1 MTPPLVGRAL
11 RIAENVTIRKVRR
24 FPLSG
29 EVVVREGDLVKPDT
43 LLGYESAEEK
53 LHLIKLDVSDQ
64 RLISVVVRQ
73 QGDSVKKGETIALNT
88 YAMGLGLTE
97 YCTPVDGTIVSIDT
111 MTGLVQIREHPA
123 PLKALLPGRI
133 VSVLNSESV
142 VIETQGA
149 YVEGAYGGGMPCG
162 GMLAIVSKSAGA
174 VMNPA
179 EITPQL
185 EGKIAVIGAECR
197 HDHLMAALRAR
208 ASGVIAGGGD
218 LEALR
223 SFQEF
228 VYSLTR
234 EEYEA
239 RFGTSRDFRNVWEED
254 DYTPHLSVVLTEG
267 FGSIEIREG
276 VFDLLRNREGRYAFL
291 DIPGKYS
298 EYGEPPQIIVPLP
311 EGAGDSSR
319 KPETPGLEQGAYCRI
334 ESGSRVRLVGGIR
347 LGKTGTVRSAG
358 VTAFTLVTGQSV
370 PAVEILFDDGS
381 VATIPRGNIEAIHQS

>member
-1 MTPPLVGRAL
+1 M
-11 RIAENVTIRKVRR
+11 IRKVRR

-29 EVVVREGDLVKPDT
+29 EVAVHEGDLVKPDT

-64 RLISVVVRQ
+64 KLVSVVVRQ
-73 QGDSVKKGETIALNT
+73 QGDTVKKGETIALNT

-123 PLKALLPGRI
+123 PLKALLPGRV
-133 VSVLNSESV
+133 VSVSSSESI
-142 VIETQGA
+142 VIETRGA
-149 YVEGAYGGGMPCG
+149 YVEGAYGGGVPCG
-162 GMLAIVSKSAGA
+162 GMLAIVAKSPGA
-174 VMNPA
+174 LTNPA
-179 EITPQL
+179 EMTSRL
-185 EGKIAVIGAECR
+185 EGKIAVIGAECK
-197 HDHLMAALRAR
+197 HEHLMAALRVR

-228 VYSLTR
+228 VGNLTG

-239 RFGTSRDFRNVWEED
+239 RFGAARDFRNVWEED
-254 DYTPHLSVVLTEG
+254 EYTPGLSVILTEG
-267 FGSIEIREG
+267 FGNIAIRAG
-276 VFDLLRNREGRYAFL
+276 VFDLLRSREGCYAFL

-298 EYGEPPQIIVPLP
+298 EYGEPPQIIIPRP
-311 EGAGDSSR
+311 EGAGDSSLE
-319 KPETPGLEQGAYCRI
+319 PGAPGLEQGAYCGI
-334 ESGSRVRLVGGIR
+334 ESGSRVRLVGGTR
-347 LGKTGTVRSAG
+347 LGKTGAVRKAG
-358 VTAFTLVTGQSV
+358 AAVLTLVTGQSV

-381 VATIPRGNIEAIHQS
+381 VATVPRSNIEAIRQS